1 MAHETGQREPVA
13 VRGEP
18 AVWVLPTQG
27 VVHRWAQQALAGG
40 GWTQQALAGG
50 GWTQQA
56 LAEWR
61 RTTPWAER
69 AGSQEAQALA
79 LQQII

>member
-27 VVHRWAQQALAGG
+27 VVHRW
-40 GWTQQALAGG
+40 TQQALAGG
-50 GWTQQA
+50 GWMQQA

-61 RTTPWAER
+61 RTTLWAER
-69 AGSQEAQALA
+69 ASSQEAQALA
-79 LQQII
+79 LQQIIWK

>member
-27 VVHRWAQQALAGG
+27 VVHRWVQQALAGG

-50 GWTQQA
+50 G
-56 LAEWR
+56 
-61 RTTPWAER
+61 
-69 AGSQEAQALA
+69 
-79 LQQII
+79 